1 MADNRL
7 RDLGTVVPGA
17 RLAEASA
24 PTLSAPPPQRR
35 GIEPETVSPSDPVFA
50 TDLPEG
56 IDALGLDAPL
66 GLLAELAAH
75 RRTETPLTIGLF
87 GPSGSGKS
95 FALTKL
101 IQAIEEL
108 SRAAVTPASPYL
120 GEIVTLHV
128 DATDIT
134 GNPAT
139 ALAGALHTRLAGT
152 YPAVAAEAA
161 RAARD
166 PRAAASEAL
175 ERLDMSRRKLEAEKH
190 ALAETSARRARL
202 TEAILYETAGSQ
214 VDAYA
219 SVNRSRIKSLFFRL
233 GIAGDPLLA
242 FKDMAGAIA
251 SPDGAARRAGFT
263 LRAFFAFKG
272 QRKLI
277 AAAILLFL
285 AGAGLRIAF
294 DQQAV
299 WLAWLRATESSVP
312 VANWLEAHIDW
323 LLGLREIIFVGAA
336 LAFGVTVW
344 RGLQLIRLV
353 FRGADLLQA
362 DLGVR
367 RRETDD
373 LFAFQAR
380 HVEGLAAEVN
390 ILSRRAAEAEK
401 RAGDVHPK
409 SSTLAEPAPF
419 AIDTATQRARTFA
432 AAAGARIVTASQTS
446 TSKNGVA
453 PRRFVFAIDHLDAVP
468 ASRGR
473 EILAHVRSLFK
484 QGYVVLIAADPAKFA
499 AVAGETAP
507 GLDTW
512 IQVPFQLGELASR
525 ANYATLV
532 GQMLGTEGAAEPL
545 SRDAA
550 TSALDQPMSTTEVQL
565 LSGLAPLAGSSAR
578 ALKRFVN
585 LYRLARVQNQPHKG
599 ALAFLL
605 ALDAGGTQS
614 EIAAVNDALSRVNP
628 EADLDLQHGDAR
640 LVEALAA
647 AQAAQ
652 GKINVNAARH
662 AAATARLFSF
672 HDGGLSGVPV
682 AARVQA

>member
-1 MADNRL
+1 
-7 RDLGTVVPGA
+7 
-17 RLAEASA
+17 
-24 PTLSAPPPQRR
+24 
-35 GIEPETVSPSDPVFA
+35 
-50 TDLPEG
+50 
-56 IDALGLDAPL
+56 
-66 GLLAELAAH
+66 
-75 RRTETPLTIGLF
+75 
-87 GPSGSGKS
+87 
-95 FALTKL
+95 
-101 IQAIEEL
+101 
-108 SRAAVTPASPYL
+108 
-120 GEIVTLHV
+120 
-128 DATDIT
+128 
-134 GNPAT
+134 
-139 ALAGALHTRLAGT
+139 
-152 YPAVAAEAA
+152 
-161 RAARD
+161 
-166 PRAAASEAL
+166 
-175 ERLDMSRRKLEAEKH
+175 
-190 ALAETSARRARL
+190 
-202 TEAILYETAGSQ
+202 
-214 VDAYA
+214 
-219 SVNRSRIKSLFFRL
+219 
-233 GIAGDPLLA
+233 
-242 FKDMAGAIA
+242 MAGAIA
-251 SPDGAARRAGFT
+251 SPDGAARRAGFA

-453 PRRFVFAIDHLDAVP
+453 PRRFVFAIDHLDTVP

-484 QGYVVLIAADPAKFA
+484 QGFVVLIAADPARFA

-532 GQMLGTEGAAEPL
+532 GQMLGAEGAAEPL

-605 ALDAGGTQS
+605 ALDAGGTRS
-614 EIAAVNDALSRVNP
+614 EIAAVNDALSRANP
-628 EADLDLQHGDAR
+628 EADLDLEHCGAR

>member
-7 RDLGTVVPGA
+7 RDLGTIVPGA

-24 PTLSAPPPQRR
+24 PTLSAPPPQSR

-50 TDLPEG
+50 ADLPGG

-108 SRAAVTPASPYL
+108 SRAAATPASPYL
-120 GEIVTLHV
+120 GEIVSLHV

-175 ERLDMSRRKLEAEKH
+175 ERLEMSRRKLEAEKH

-251 SPDGAARRAGFT
+251 SPDGAARRAGFA

-353 FRGADLLQA
+353 F
-362 DLGVR
+362 GVR

-484 QGYVVLIAADPAKFA
+484 QGFVVLIAADPARFA

-532 GQMLGTEGAAEPL
+532 GQMLGAEGAAEPL

-614 EIAAVNDALSRVNP
+614 EIAAVNDALSRANP
-628 EADLDLQHGDAR
+628 EADLDLEHCGAR